1 MRTLLFV
8 AALFAFAAEGLYSPI
23 SSALA
28 AARGARPAT
37 FSERFA
43 PVYQPLSA
51 GRTEHAG
58 VS

>member
-1 MRTLLFV
+1 MRTLIFIAV
-8 AALFAFAAEGLYSPI
+8 LFAFAAEGLYSPI

-28 AARGARPAT
+28 AARDARPAT

-43 PVYQPLSA
+43 PAYQTLGA
-51 GRTEHAG
+51 GRFHAG